1 MILGNAAA
9 ARVRLM
15 SEESETLCY
24 AILRRI
30 DEWLDTIERRGRTNM
45 RGCLWRGMLA
55 VAVFLPALGSAAAQ
69 DQQGQE
75 QRRIVGVWDVS
86 VTIVSCTTGAAVGT
100 GAAII
105 MFNDGGTVMDASS
118 NSNESARLGTWRHLG
133 GSSYS
138 TLSKYFTYSAFGP
151 AAFNGTGVLTR
162 EIELNKNADE
172 YTATS
177 TNEVYNAAGQL
188 INTICATSTG
198 TRSE

>member
-1 MILGNAAA
+1 MN
-9 ARVRLM
+9 VK
-15 SEESETLCY
+15 SS
-24 AILRRI
+24 
-30 DEWLDTIERRGRTNM
+30 
-45 RGCLWRGMLA
+45 LWKGMLA
-55 VAVFLPALGSAAAQ
+55 AAVFLPALGSAAAQ
-69 DQQGQE
+69 DQQGPAQQGQQ
-75 QRRIVGVWDVS
+75 QRSIVGVWDVS
-86 VTIVSCTTGAAVGT
+86 ITIVSCTTGAPLGT
-100 GAAII
+100 GSAMV
-105 MFNDGGTVMDASS
+105 MFNDGGTVTEVSG
-118 NSNESARLGTWRHLG
+118 NSNQNPGLGTWRHLG

-138 TLSKYFTYSAFGP
+138 TLSKFFTYSAFGP